1 LAKGKGKLYVVTE
14 TIQASVGLFF
24 LIVAMRL
31 WKLEGIGISFALA
44 VFVMTF
50 YYLILGRRLSG
61 FTFSK
66 NCLQV
71 LVPSLLAV
79 AGGFLFINILPP
91 AWGIATGVLLTVAA
105 SVVSIW
111 ALQRLLGINVWQL
124 ARAKLGYSS
133 AAK

>member
-1 LAKGKGKLYVVTE
+1 
-14 TIQASVGLFF
+14 
-24 LIVAMRL
+24 MRL
-31 WKLEGIGISFALA
+31 WKLEGIGISVALA
-44 VFVMTF
+44 GFIMTI

-79 AGGFLFINILPP
+79 AVGFLFINILPP
-91 AWGIATGVLLTVAA
+91 AWGMAAGVLLTAAA

-111 ALQRLLGINVWQL
+111 ALQRLLGINAWQL
-124 ARAKLGYSS
+124 AKTKLGYRSVT
-133 AAK
+133 K